1 MPTIAPQWPFLAK
14 EPTDQWIFPYAA
26 RLATFT
32 AELHAWIDPTGG
44 PQENVFIDL
53 GED

>member
-14 EPTDQWIFPYAA
+14 EPTDQWIIPYAT

-32 AELHAWIDPTGG
+32 AEFNAWIDATGG